1 VTSGGGRAADAADVP
16 AAGAIELPTRTVSP
30 LTAVSRRMLLAI
42 GLLALCTLIVYL
54 GRDGYHDA
62 AHPGQPLSPLASV
75 YYATVTMSTTGYGD
89 IVPVSDTARLVNTV
103 VITPLRV
110 IFLVILV
117 GTTLEV
123 LTERTRRNWRNAR
136 WRSKMA
142 GHAIVVGYGTKGRSV
157 IATLRDSGMP
167 PASIVVIDASAQ
179 VVAEANGAGLAAVA
193 GDATRRNVLAQAEAA
208 RAAQIVIA
216 VNRDDT
222 AVLVAL
228 TARELSPGALI
239 VAAVRER
246 ENEPLLRQSGAN
258 QVVVSSDAAG
268 QLLGIS
274 TIRPSAARVMADL
287 LNRGYGLDLTERAV
301 RPDEVGRAARDAAGA
316 VIAVLRG
323 ERLLAADDS
332 DAERLQPGDQLIL
345 IASGASA
352 GQR

>member
-1 VTSGGGRAADAADVP
+1 VTSSADDAAGGP
-16 AAGAIELPTRTVSP
+16 AAGIVTLPSRSVSP
-30 LTAVSRRMLLAI
+30 LTAVSRRMILAAALLV
-42 GLLALCTLIVYL
+42 LCTLLVYL
-54 GRDGYHDA
+54 GRHGYHDN
-62 AHPGQPLSPLASV
+62 AHPGQPLSLLASV

-136 WRSKMA
+136 WRSRVD

-157 IATLRDSGMP
+157 IATLRESGLP
-167 PASIVVIDASAQ
+167 VTSIVVIDPAAA
-179 VVAEANGAGLAAVA
+179 VVAEANAAGLAAVA
-193 GDATRRNVLAQAEAA
+193 GDATRRDVLAQAEVA
-208 RAAQIVIA
+208 RAAQVVIA

-228 TARELSPGALI
+228 TARQLNPGALI

-246 ENEPLLRQSGAN
+246 ENEPLLRQSGAD

-268 QLLGIS
+268 QLLGIA
-274 TIRPSAARVMADL
+274 TLRPSAARVMADL
-287 LNRGYGLDLTERAV
+287 LNRGHGLDLAERAV
-301 RPDEVGRAARDAAGA
+301 DPAEVGRTARDAAGA
-316 VIAVLRG
+316 VIAVLRD
-323 ERLLAADDS
+323 ERLLAVDDP
-332 DAERLQPGDQLIL
+332 DAGRLQPGDQLIL
-345 IASGASA
+345 IASDGRT

>member
-1 VTSGGGRAADAADVP
+1 MTSSGDGAADAP
-16 AAGAIELPTRTVSP
+16 AAGTIALPTRAVTP
-30 LTAVSRRMLLAI
+30 LTAVTSRMLLAA

-54 GRDGYHDA
+54 GRNGYHDN
-62 AHPGQPLSPLASV
+62 AHAGQPLSPLAAV

-103 VITPLRV
+103 VVTPLRV

-123 LTERTRRNWRNAR
+123 LTERTRRNWRNAQ
-136 WRSKMA
+136 WRSRVT

-157 IATLRDSGMP
+157 IATLRESGMP
-167 PASIVVIDASAQ
+167 VASIVVIDTAAA
-179 VVAEANGAGLAAVA
+179 VVAEANAAGLAAVA
-193 GDATRRNVLAQAEAA
+193 GDATRRSVLAQAEVG
-208 RAAQIVIA
+208 RAAQVVIA

-228 TARELSPGALI
+228 TARELNPRALI
-239 VAAVRER
+239 AAAVRER
-246 ENEPLLRQSGAN
+246 ENEPLLRQSGAD

-274 TIRPSAARVMADL
+274 TIRPSAARVVADL
-287 LNRGYGLDLTERAV
+287 LNRGRGLDLTERAV
-301 RPDEVGRAARDAAGA
+301 DAAEVGRPARDAAGG

-323 ERLLAADDS
+323 ERLLAVGDP
-332 DAERLQPGDQLIL
+332 DAARLQPGDQLIL
-345 IASGASA
+345 IASDGRT
-352 GQR
+352 GQW

>member
-1 VTSGGGRAADAADVP
+1 VTSRGARAADAP
-16 AAGAIELPTRTVSP
+16 AVSAIELPTRTVSP
-30 LTAVSRRMLLAI
+30 LTAVSRRMLLAV
-42 GLLALCTLIVYL
+42 GLLALCTLLVYT

-89 IVPVSDTARLVNTV
+89 IVPVSGTARLVNTV

-136 WRSKMA
+136 WRSKMT
-142 GHAIVVGYGTKGRSV
+142 GHAVVVGYGTKGRSV
-157 IATLRDSGMP
+157 IATLRDSGVP
-167 PASIVVIDASAQ
+167 VASIVVIDLAAA
-179 VVAEANGAGLAAVA
+179 VVAEANAVGLAAVA
-193 GDATRRNVLAQAEAA
+193 GDATRRTVLAQAEVG
-208 RAAQIVIA
+208 RAAQVVIA

-228 TARELSPGALI
+228 TARELNPGALI
-239 VAAVRER
+239 AAAVRER
-246 ENEPLLRQSGAN
+246 ENEPLLRQSGAD

-287 LNRGYGLDLTERAV
+287 LNRGHGLDLTERAV
-301 RPDEVGRAARDAAGA
+301 QPDEVGRAARDAAGA
-316 VIAVLRG
+316 VIAVLRD
-323 ERLLAADDS
+323 ERLLAADDPG
-332 DAERLQPGDQLIL
+332 AGRLQPGDQLIL
-345 IASGASA
+345 IASDAGA

>member
-1 VTSGGGRAADAADVP
+1 MTSSARDAAGGP
-16 AAGAIELPTRTVSP
+16 AAGLVTLPSRSVSP
-30 LTAVSRRMLLAI
+30 LTAVSRRMILAAALLV
-42 GLLALCTLIVYL
+42 LCTLLVYL
-54 GRDGYHDA
+54 GRNGYRDN
-62 AHPGQPLSPLASV
+62 AHPGQPLSLLASV

-136 WRSKMA
+136 WRSRVD

-157 IATLRDSGMP
+157 IATLRESGLP
-167 PASIVVIDASAQ
+167 VTSIVVIDPAAA
-179 VVAEANGAGLAAVA
+179 VVAEANAAGLAAVA
-193 GDATRRNVLAQAEAA
+193 GDATRRDVLAQAEAA
-208 RAAQIVIA
+208 RAAQVVIA

-228 TARELSPGALI
+228 TARQLNPGALI

-246 ENEPLLRQSGAN
+246 ENEPLLRQSGAD

-268 QLLGIS
+268 QLLGIA
-274 TIRPSAARVMADL
+274 TLRPSAARVMADL
-287 LNRGYGLDLTERAV
+287 LNRGHGLDLAERAV
-301 RPDEVGRAARDAAGA
+301 DPAEVGRAARDAAGA
-316 VIAVLRG
+316 VIAVLRD
-323 ERLLAADDS
+323 ERLLAPGDP
-332 DAERLQPGDQLIL
+332 DAGRLQPGDQLIL
-345 IASGASA
+345 IASDGRT
-352 GQR
+352 GQW

>member
-1 VTSGGGRAADAADVP
+1 MTSRGGRAADAP
-16 AAGAIELPTRTVSP
+16 AASSIELPTRAVSP
-30 LTAVSRRMLLAI
+30 QTAVTGRMLVAV

-54 GRDGYHDA
+54 GRNGYHDA
-62 AHPGQPLSPLASV
+62 AHPGQPLSLLASV

-89 IVPVSDTARLVNTV
+89 IVPVTDTARLVNTV

-136 WRSKMA
+136 WRSKMT

-157 IATLRDSGMP
+157 IATLRESGIP
-167 PASIVVIDASAQ
+167 VASIVVIDLAAGA
-179 VVAEANGAGLAAVA
+179 VAEANAAGLAAVA
-193 GDATRRNVLAQAEAA
+193 GDATRRNVLAQAEVG
-208 RAAQIVIA
+208 RAAQVVIA

-228 TARELSPGALI
+228 TARELNPGALI
-239 VAAVRER
+239 AAAVRER
-246 ENEPLLRQSGAN
+246 ENERLLRQSGAV

-287 LNRGYGLDLTERAV
+287 LNRGHGLDLTERAV
-301 RPDEVGRAARDAAGA
+301 HPAEVGRAARDAAGA
-316 VIAVLRG
+316 VIAVLRD
-323 ERLLAADDS
+323 ERLLAADDP
-332 DAERLQPGDQLIL
+332 DAERLQAGDQLIL
-345 IASGASA
+345 IASDAST

>member
-1 VTSGGGRAADAADVP
+1 VTSSGGRAADAP
-16 AAGAIELPTRTVSP
+16 AAGTIELPTRTVSP
-30 LTAVSRRMLLAI
+30 LAAVTSRMLLAA
-42 GLLALCTLIVYL
+42 GLLALCTLLVYL
-54 GRDGYHDA
+54 GRNGYHDA

-123 LTERTRRNWRNAR
+123 LTARTRRNWRNTR
-136 WRSKMA
+136 WRSRVS

-157 IATLRDSGMP
+157 IATLRESGLP
-167 PASIVVIDASAQ
+167 VTSIVVIDPAAA
-179 VVAEANGAGLAAVA
+179 VVAEANAAGLAAVA
-193 GDATRRNVLAQAEAA
+193 GDATRRDVLAQAEAA
-208 RAAQIVIA
+208 HAAQVVIA

-228 TARELSPGALI
+228 TARQLNPGALI

-246 ENEPLLRQSGAN
+246 ENEPLLRQSGAD

-268 QLLGIS
+268 QLLGIA
-274 TIRPSAARVMADL
+274 TLRPSAARVMADL
-287 LNRGYGLDLTERAV
+287 LNRGHGLDLTERAV
-301 RPDEVGRAARDAAGA
+301 GAAEVGRAARDAAGA
-316 VIAVLRG
+316 VIAVLRD
-323 ERLLAADDS
+323 ERLLAADDPE
-332 DAERLQPGDQLIL
+332 AGRLQPGDQLIL
-345 IASGASA
+345 IASDGRT

>member
-1 VTSGGGRAADAADVP
+1 MISRGARAAGAP
-16 AAGAIELPTRTVSP
+16 AAGSIELPTRTVSP
-30 LTAVSRRMLLAI
+30 QTAVSTRMLLAV
-42 GLLALCTLIVYL
+42 GLLALCTVIVYL

-62 AHPGQPLSPLASV
+62 AHPGQPLSLLASV

-123 LTERTRRNWRNAR
+123 LTERTRRNWRNTR
-136 WRSKMA
+136 WRSKMT
-142 GHAIVVGYGTKGRSV
+142 GHAVVVGYGTKGRSV
-157 IATLRDSGMP
+157 IATLRDSGIP
-167 PASIVVIDASAQ
+167 AASIVVVDLAPA
-179 VVAEANGAGLAAVA
+179 VVAEANAAGLAAVA
-193 GDATRRNVLAQAEAA
+193 GDATRRTVLAQAEVG
-208 RAAQIVIA
+208 RAAQVVIA

-228 TARELSPGALI
+228 TARELNPGALI
-239 VAAVRER
+239 AAAVRER
-246 ENEPLLRQSGAN
+246 ENEPLLRQSGAD

-268 QLLGIS
+268 QLLAIS
-274 TIRPSAARVMADL
+274 TIRPSAARVVADL
-287 LNRGYGLDLTERAV
+287 LNRGRGLDLTERAV
-301 RPDEVGRAARDAAGA
+301 HPDEVGRTARDAAGA

-323 ERLLAADDS
+323 ERLLAPDDA

-345 IASGASA
+345 IASDASA

>member
-1 VTSGGGRAADAADVP
+1 VTSSGDGAADAP
-16 AAGAIELPTRTVSP
+16 AAGTIALPTRAVTP
-30 LTAVSRRMLLAI
+30 LTAVTSRMLLAA

-54 GRDGYHDA
+54 GRNGYHDN
-62 AHPGQPLSPLASV
+62 AHPGQPLSPLAAV

-103 VITPLRV
+103 VVTPLRV

-136 WRSKMA
+136 WRSRVT

-157 IATLRDSGMP
+157 IATLHESGMP
-167 PASIVVIDASAQ
+167 VASIVVIDTAAA
-179 VVAEANGAGLAAVA
+179 VVAEANAAGLAAVA
-193 GDATRRNVLAQAEAA
+193 GDATRRSVLAQAEVG
-208 RAAQIVIA
+208 RAAQVVIA

-228 TARELSPGALI
+228 TARELNPRALI
-239 VAAVRER
+239 AAAVRER
-246 ENEPLLRQSGAN
+246 ENEPLLRQSGAD

-274 TIRPSAARVMADL
+274 TIRPSAARVVADL
-287 LNRGYGLDLTERAV
+287 LNRGRGLDLTERAV
-301 RPDEVGRAARDAAGA
+301 DAAEVGRPARDAAGA

-323 ERLLAADDS
+323 ERLLAVGDP
-332 DAERLQPGDQLIL
+332 DAARLQPGDQLIL
-345 IASGASA
+345 IASDGRT

>member
-1 VTSGGGRAADAADVP
+1 MTFRGARAADAP
-16 AAGAIELPTRTVSP
+16 AVSAIELPTRTVSP
-30 LTAVSRRMLLAI
+30 LTAVSRRMLLAV
-42 GLLALCTLIVYL
+42 GLLALCTVLVYL

-89 IVPVSDTARLVNTV
+89 IVPVSGTARLVNTV

-136 WRSKMA
+136 WRSKMT
-142 GHAIVVGYGTKGRSV
+142 GHAVVVGYGTKGRSV
-157 IATLRDSGMP
+157 IATLRDSGIP
-167 PASIVVIDASAQ
+167 VASIVVIDLAAA
-179 VVAEANGAGLAAVA
+179 VVAEANAVGLAAVA
-193 GDATRRNVLAQAEAA
+193 GDATRRTVLAQAEVG
-208 RAAQIVIA
+208 RAAQVVIA

-228 TARELSPGALI
+228 TARELNPGALI
-239 VAAVRER
+239 AAAVRER
-246 ENEPLLRQSGAN
+246 ENEPLLRQSGAD

-287 LNRGYGLDLTERAV
+287 LNRGHGLDLTERAV
-301 RPDEVGRAARDAAGA
+301 HPDEVGRAARDAAGA
-316 VIAVLRG
+316 VIAVLRD
-323 ERLLAADDS
+323 ERLLAADDPG
-332 DAERLQPGDQLIL
+332 AGRLQPGDQLIL
-345 IASGASA
+345 IASDAGA

>member
-1 VTSGGGRAADAADVP
+1 VSFSGGRAGDAP
-16 AAGAIELPTRTVSP
+16 AAGAIELPTRTVAP
-30 LTAVSRRMLLAI
+30 LTAVTARMLLAA

-54 GRDGYHDA
+54 GRNGYHDA

-136 WRSKMA
+136 WRSKVT
-142 GHAIVVGYGTKGRSV
+142 GHAIVVGYGTKGRSA
-157 IATLRDSGMP
+157 IATLRESGMP
-167 PASIVVIDASAQ
+167 PASIVVIDAAAGA
-179 VVAEANGAGLAAVA
+179 VAEANAAGLAAVA
-193 GDATRRNVLAQAEAA
+193 GDATRREVLAQAEAG
-208 RAAQIVIA
+208 RAAQVTIA

-222 AVLVAL
+222 AVLIVL
-228 TARELSPGALI
+228 TARQLNPGALI

-246 ENEPLLRQSGAN
+246 ENEHLLRQSGAN

-268 QLLGIS
+268 RLLGIS

-287 LNRGYGLDLTERAV
+287 LDRGHGLDLAERAV
-301 RPDEVGRAARDAAGA
+301 EEAEVGRSAREAAGA
-316 VIAVLRG
+316 VIAVLRD
-323 ERLLAADDS
+323 ERLLAADDPE
-332 DAERLQPGDQLIL
+332 AGRLRPGDQLIL
-345 IASGASA
+345 IASDA
-352 GQR
+352 GTRQR

>member
-1 VTSGGGRAADAADVP
+1 VTSRGGRAAGTP
-16 AAGAIELPTRTVSP
+16 AAGIVELPRRTVSP
-30 LTAVSRRMLLAI
+30 LTAVTSRMLLAA
-42 GLLALCTLIVYL
+42 GLLALCTLLVYL
-54 GRDGYHDA
+54 GRNGYHDA

-136 WRSKMA
+136 WRSRVN

-157 IATLRDSGMP
+157 IATLRESGLP
-167 PASIVVIDASAQ
+167 VTSIVVIDPAAA
-179 VVAEANGAGLAAVA
+179 VVAEANAAGLAAVA
-193 GDATRRNVLAQAEAA
+193 GDATRRDVLAQAEAA
-208 RAAQIVIA
+208 RAAQVVIA

-228 TARELSPGALI
+228 TARQLNPGALI

-246 ENEPLLRQSGAN
+246 ENEPLLRQSGAD

-268 QLLGIS
+268 QLLGIA
-274 TIRPSAARVMADL
+274 TLRPSAARVMADL
-287 LNRGYGLDLTERAV
+287 LNRGHGLDLTERAV
-301 RPDEVGRAARDAAGA
+301 DPAEVGRAARDAAGA

-323 ERLLAADDS
+323 ERLLAADDPES
-332 DAERLQPGDQLIL
+332 GRLQPGDQLIL
-345 IASGASA
+345 IASDGRA

>member
-1 VTSGGGRAADAADVP
+1 VTSRGARAADAP
-16 AAGAIELPTRTVSP
+16 AVGTIELPTRTISP
-30 LTAVSRRMLLAI
+30 QTAVSTRMLVAV

-136 WRSKMA
+136 WRSKMT
-142 GHAIVVGYGTKGRSV
+142 GHAVVVGYGTKGRSV
-157 IATLRDSGMP
+157 IATLRDSGIP
-167 PASIVVIDASAQ
+167 AASIVVIDLAPAA
-179 VVAEANGAGLAAVA
+179 VAEANAAGLAAVA
-193 GDATRRNVLAQAEAA
+193 GDATRRNVLAQAEVG
-208 RAAQIVIA
+208 RAAQVVIA

-228 TARELSPGALI
+228 TARELNPGALI
-239 VAAVRER
+239 AAAVRER
-246 ENEPLLRQSGAN
+246 ENEPLLRQSGAD

-323 ERLLAADDS
+323 ERLLAADDP
-332 DAERLQPGDQLIL
+332 DAGRLQPGDQLIL

>member
-1 VTSGGGRAADAADVP
+1 VTSSAHDAASGP
-16 AAGAIELPTRTVSP
+16 AAGIVTLPTRSVSP
-30 LTAVSRRMLLAI
+30 LTAVSRRMILAAALLV
-42 GLLALCTLIVYL
+42 LCTLLVYL
-54 GRDGYHDA
+54 GRNGYRDN
-62 AHPGQPLSPLASV
+62 AHPGQPLSLLASV

-136 WRSKMA
+136 WRSRVD

-157 IATLRDSGMP
+157 IATLRESGLP
-167 PASIVVIDASAQ
+167 VTSIVVIDPAAA
-179 VVAEANGAGLAAVA
+179 VVAEANAAGLAAVA
-193 GDATRRNVLAQAEAA
+193 GDATRRDVLAQAEAA
-208 RAAQIVIA
+208 RAAQVVIA

-228 TARELSPGALI
+228 TARQLNPGALI

-246 ENEPLLRQSGAN
+246 ENEPLLRQSGAD

-268 QLLGIS
+268 QLLGIA
-274 TIRPSAARVMADL
+274 TLRPSAARVMADL
-287 LNRGYGLDLTERAV
+287 LNRGHGLDLAERAV
-301 RPDEVGRAARDAAGA
+301 DPAEVGRAARDAAGA
-316 VIAVLRG
+316 VIAVLRD
-323 ERLLAADDS
+323 ERLLAPGDP
-332 DAERLQPGDQLIL
+332 DAGRLQPGDQLIL
-345 IASGASA
+345 IASDGRT
-352 GQR
+352 GQW

>member
-1 VTSGGGRAADAADVP
+1 MTSSAHDAAGGP
-16 AAGAIELPTRTVSP
+16 AAGIVTLPTRSVSP
-30 LTAVSRRMLLAI
+30 LTAVSRRMILAAALLV
-42 GLLALCTLIVYL
+42 LCTLLVYL
-54 GRDGYHDA
+54 GRNGYRDN
-62 AHPGQPLSPLASV
+62 AHPGQPLSLLASV

-136 WRSKMA
+136 WRSRVD

-157 IATLRDSGMP
+157 IATLRESGLP
-167 PASIVVIDASAQ
+167 VTSIVVIDPAAA
-179 VVAEANGAGLAAVA
+179 VVAEANAAGLAAVA
-193 GDATRRNVLAQAEAA
+193 GDATRRDVLAQAEAA
-208 RAAQIVIA
+208 RAAQVVIA

-228 TARELSPGALI
+228 TARQLNPGALI

-246 ENEPLLRQSGAN
+246 ENEPLLRQSGAD

-268 QLLGIS
+268 QLLGIA
-274 TIRPSAARVMADL
+274 TLRPSAARVMADL
-287 LNRGYGLDLTERAV
+287 LNRGHGLDLAERAV
-301 RPDEVGRAARDAAGA
+301 DPAEVGRAARDAAGA
-316 VIAVLRG
+316 VIAVLRD
-323 ERLLAADDS
+323 ERLLAPGDP
-332 DAERLQPGDQLIL
+332 DAGRLQPGDQLIL
-345 IASGASA
+345 IASDGRT

>member
-1 VTSGGGRAADAADVP
+1 VTFRGARAADAP
-16 AAGAIELPTRTVSP
+16 AVSAIELPTRTVSP
-30 LTAVSRRMLLAI
+30 LTAVGRRMLLAV
-42 GLLALCTLIVYL
+42 GLLALCTVLVYT
-54 GRDGYHDA
+54 GRDGYRDA

-89 IVPVSDTARLVNTV
+89 IVPVSDTARLVNTA

-136 WRSKMA
+136 WRSKMT
-142 GHAIVVGYGTKGRSV
+142 GHAVVVGYGTKGRSV
-157 IATLRDSGMP
+157 IATLRDSGIP
-167 PASIVVIDASAQ
+167 VASIVVIDLVAA
-179 VVAEANGAGLAAVA
+179 VVAEANAAGLAAVA
-193 GDATRRNVLAQAEAA
+193 GDATRRTVLAQAEVG
-208 RAAQIVIA
+208 RAAQVVIA

-228 TARELSPGALI
+228 TARELNPGALI
-239 VAAVRER
+239 AAAVRER
-246 ENEPLLRQSGAN
+246 ENEPLLRQSGAD

-287 LNRGYGLDLTERAV
+287 LNRGHGLDLTERAV
-301 RPDEVGRAARDAAGA
+301 QPDEVGRAARDAAGA
-316 VIAVLRG
+316 VIAVLRD
-323 ERLLAADDS
+323 ERLLAADDP
-332 DAERLQPGDQLIL
+332 DAGRLQPGDQLIL
-345 IASGASA
+345 IASDAGA

>member
-1 VTSGGGRAADAADVP
+1 VTSRGGRAADTP
-16 AAGAIELPTRTVSP
+16 AAGTVVLPTRTVSP
-30 LTAVSRRMLLAI
+30 LAAVTSRMLLAA
-42 GLLALCTLIVYL
+42 GLLALCTLLVYL
-54 GRDGYHDA
+54 GRAGYHDA

-136 WRSKMA
+136 WRSRVN

-157 IATLRDSGMP
+157 IATLRESGLP
-167 PASIVVIDASAQ
+167 VSSIVVIDPAAA
-179 VVAEANGAGLAAVA
+179 VVAEANAAGLAAVA
-193 GDATRRNVLAQAEAA
+193 GDATRREVLAQAAAA
-208 RAAQIVIA
+208 RAAQVVIA

-228 TARELSPGALI
+228 TARQLNPGALI

-246 ENEPLLRQSGAN
+246 ENEPLLRQSGAD

-268 QLLGIS
+268 QLLGIA
-274 TIRPSAARVMADL
+274 TLRPSAARVMADL
-287 LNRGYGLDLTERAV
+287 LNRGHGLDLTERAV
-301 RPDEVGRAARDAAGA
+301 DPAEVGRAARDAAGA

-323 ERLLAADDS
+323 ERLLAADDPES
-332 DAERLQPGDQLIL
+332 GRLQPGDQLIL
-345 IASGASA
+345 IASDGRA

>member
-1 VTSGGGRAADAADVP
+1 VTSRGARAADAP
-16 AAGAIELPTRTVSP
+16 AVGSIELPTRTVSP
-30 LTAVSRRMLLAI
+30 QTAVSTRMLLAV
-42 GLLALCTLIVYL
+42 GLLALCTVIVYL
-54 GRDGYHDA
+54 GRDGYRDA

-136 WRSKMA
+136 WRSKMT

-157 IATLRDSGMP
+157 IATLRDSGIP
-167 PASIVVIDASAQ
+167 AASIVVIDLAPA
-179 VVAEANGAGLAAVA
+179 VVAEANAAGLAAVA
-193 GDATRRNVLAQAEAA
+193 GDATRRTVLAQAEVG
-208 RAAQIVIA
+208 RAAQVVIA

-239 VAAVRER
+239 AAAVRER
-246 ENEPLLRQSGAN
+246 ENEPLLRQSGAD

-268 QLLGIS
+268 QLLAIS
-274 TIRPSAARVMADL
+274 TIRPSAARVVADL
-287 LNRGYGLDLTERAV
+287 LNRGRGLDLTERAV
-301 RPDEVGRAARDAAGA
+301 HPDEVGRTARDAAGA

-323 ERLLAADDS
+323 ERLLAPDDP
-332 DAERLQPGDQLIL
+332 DAGRLQPGDQLIL
-345 IASGASA
+345 IASDASA

>member
-1 VTSGGGRAADAADVP
+1 MTSRGARAADAP
-16 AAGAIELPTRTVSP
+16 AVGTIELPTRTISP
-30 LTAVSRRMLLAI
+30 QTAVSTRMLVAV

-136 WRSKMA
+136 WRSKMT
-142 GHAIVVGYGTKGRSV
+142 GHAVVVGYGTKGRSV
-157 IATLRDSGMP
+157 IATLRDSGIP
-167 PASIVVIDASAQ
+167 AASIVVIDLAPAA
-179 VVAEANGAGLAAVA
+179 VAEANAAGLAAVA
-193 GDATRRNVLAQAEAA
+193 GDATRRNVLAQAEVG
-208 RAAQIVIA
+208 RAAQVVIA

-228 TARELSPGALI
+228 TARELNPGALI
-239 VAAVRER
+239 AAAVRER
-246 ENEPLLRQSGAN
+246 ENEPLLRQSGAD

-323 ERLLAADDS
+323 ERLLAADDP
-332 DAERLQPGDQLIL
+332 DAGRLQPGDQLIL

>member
-1 VTSGGGRAADAADVP
+1 MTSSGSRAADAP
-16 AAGAIELPTRTVSP
+16 AAGTVELPTRTVSP
-30 LTAVSRRMLLAI
+30 LTAVSRRMLLAT

-62 AHPGQPLSPLASV
+62 AHPDQPLSPLAAV

-89 IVPVSDTARLVNTV
+89 IVPVSDTARVVNTA

-136 WRSKMA
+136 WRSRVT

-157 IATLRDSGMP
+157 IATLHESGMP
-167 PASIVVIDASAQ
+167 VASIVVIDTAAA
-179 VVAEANGAGLAAVA
+179 VVAEANAAGLAAVA
-193 GDATRRNVLAQAEAA
+193 GDATRRSVLAQAEVG
-208 RAAQIVIA
+208 RAAQVVIA

-228 TARELSPGALI
+228 TARELNPRALI
-239 VAAVRER
+239 AAAVRER
-246 ENEPLLRQSGAN
+246 ENEPLLRQSGAD

-274 TIRPSAARVMADL
+274 TIRPSAARVVADL
-287 LNRGYGLDLTERAV
+287 LNRGRGLDLTERAV
-301 RPDEVGRAARDAAGA
+301 DAAEVGRPARDAAGA

-323 ERLLAADDS
+323 ERLLAVGDP
-332 DAERLQPGDQLIL
+332 DAARLQPGDQLIL
-345 IASGASA
+345 IASDGRT

>member
-1 VTSGGGRAADAADVP
+1 VTSREARAAGAP
-16 AAGAIELPTRTVSP
+16 AAGTIELPTRTVSP
-30 LTAVSRRMLLAI
+30 QTAVSTRMLVAV

-62 AHPGQPLSPLASV
+62 AHPGQPLSLLASV

-136 WRSKMA
+136 WRSKMT
-142 GHAIVVGYGTKGRSV
+142 GHAVVVGYGTKGRSV
-157 IATLRDSGMP
+157 IATLRDSGIP
-167 PASIVVIDASAQ
+167 AASIVVIDLAPA
-179 VVAEANGAGLAAVA
+179 VVAEANAAGLAAVA
-193 GDATRRNVLAQAEAA
+193 GDATRRNVLAQAEVG
-208 RAAQIVIA
+208 RAAQVVIA

-228 TARELSPGALI
+228 TARELNPGALI
-239 VAAVRER
+239 AAAVRER
-246 ENEPLLRQSGAN
+246 ENEPLLRQSGAD

-323 ERLLAADDS
+323 ERLLAADDP

>member
-1 VTSGGGRAADAADVP
+1 MTSSAHDAAGGP
-16 AAGAIELPTRTVSP
+16 AAGIVTLPTRSVSP
-30 LTAVSRRMLLAI
+30 LTAVSRRMILAAALLVLYT
-42 GLLALCTLIVYL
+42 LLVYL
-54 GRDGYHDA
+54 GRNGYRDN
-62 AHPGQPLSPLASV
+62 AHPGQPLSLLASV

-136 WRSKMA
+136 WRSRVD

-157 IATLRDSGMP
+157 IATLRESGLP
-167 PASIVVIDASAQ
+167 VTSIVVIDPAAA
-179 VVAEANGAGLAAVA
+179 VVAEANAAGLAAVA
-193 GDATRRNVLAQAEAA
+193 GDATRRDVLAQAEAA
-208 RAAQIVIA
+208 RAAQVVIA

-228 TARELSPGALI
+228 TARQLNPGALI

-246 ENEPLLRQSGAN
+246 ENEPLLRQSGADH
-258 QVVVSSDAAG
+258 VVVSSDAAG

-274 TIRPSAARVMADL
+274 TLRPSAARVVADL
-287 LNRGYGLDLTERAV
+287 LNRGHGLDLAERAV
-301 RPDEVGRAARDAAGA
+301 DPAEVGRAARDAAGA
-316 VIAVLRG
+316 VIAVLRD
-323 ERLLAADDS
+323 ERLLAPGDPEAG
-332 DAERLQPGDQLIL
+332 RLQPGDQLIL
-345 IASGASA
+345 IAYDART